1 MPGRERTYFLVSA
14 TLVAVMAA
22 CTHHNDIGMQIG
34 ASAGDAPLGIG
45 ATDVALLGMAGID
58 PSDAIMTMGRRQSL
72 APNWS
77 STSVCSPIE
86 TRSM

>member
-1 MPGRERTYFLVSA
+1 MPGRERTYFLVGA
-14 TLVAVMAA
+14 MLVAMMAGVPP
-22 CTHHNDIGMQIG
+22 HNNIGTQIG
-34 ASAGDAPLGIG
+34 ASAGDAPLGVG